1 MCVQVK
7 PEIRVSS
14 LNPSPPCSKAGS
26 LSEPGDYG
34 FWRDW
39 LARDPLI
46 VSCLCLPCPVLGLW
60 TCAHCAWLFFFYVGA
75 GDEIQDLVIE

>member
-34 FWRDW
+34 FGETGW
-39 LARDPLI
+39 P
-46 VSCLCLPCPVLGLW
+46 
-60 TCAHCAWLFFFYVGA
+60 
-75 GDEIQDLVIE
+75 EIR